1 MDTPKIQVGIFD
13 SGVGGLSVLRE
24 IRHLIPAQ
32 PLIYLADQDHV
43 PYGPRPLEEVRA
55 FSEAVTRFLLA
66 EGAGLIVVACN
77 AASAAALYKLRERFP
92 ETPFVGMEP
101 AVKPAAESTRS
112 GKVGVLA
119 TPATFQGMLYA
130 SLVDR
135 FANDIQIYQDTCSGL
150 VPAIEAGQLDGA
162 ETRRILEQAILPM
175 LADGVDT
182 LVLGCTHYP
191 FVIPLIRK
199 ITGEDVRIIDPAPAV
214 ARQTRRL
221 LERHGVLVEGDLPGR
236 VQYFTSGHPETLKS
250 LLKVL
255 LDDPAEVEQAVWTDS
270 PLRLVRENPSPT

>member
-1 MDTPKIQVGIFD
+1 MENQGAPVGIFD

-24 IRHLIPAQ
+24 IHRLIPAQ
-32 PLIYLADQDHV
+32 PLIYLADQAHV

-55 FSEAVTRFLLA
+55 FSEAVTRFLLT

-101 AVKPAAESTRS
+101 AIKPAAESTRS

-135 FANDIQIYQDTCSGL
+135 YANDIQIYQDTCSGL

-162 ETRRILEQAILPM
+162 ETRRILEQAIQPM

-191 FVIPLIRK
+191 FVISLIRE
-199 ITGEDVRIIDPAPAV
+199 IAGEDVRIIDPAPAV

-221 LERHGVLVEGDLPGR
+221 LDRHGLLIEGNLSGWVR
-236 VQYFTSGHPETLKS
+236 YFTSGNPETLKS
-250 LLKVL
+250 LLTTL
-255 LDDPAEVEQAVWTDS
+255 ADTPAEVEQAVWIDS
-270 PLRLVRENPSPT
+270 PLRLVRDNQSPT